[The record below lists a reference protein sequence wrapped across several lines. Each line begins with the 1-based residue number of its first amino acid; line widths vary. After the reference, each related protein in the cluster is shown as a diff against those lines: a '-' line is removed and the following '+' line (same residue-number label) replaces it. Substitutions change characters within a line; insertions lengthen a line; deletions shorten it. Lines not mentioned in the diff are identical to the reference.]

1 MSAIVYKITLL
12 GEGAVGKTALRDR
25 FMGKPFS
32 ADYHMTIGTDIAFKT
47 KSYADKEVKFQIW
60 DLAGQPRFELVQPP
74 YYRGS
79 LGSLIVFDITR
90 PESLE
95 KVLNWVDKLWKL
107 SGKGKIPL
115 VLLGNK
121 ADLRDTP
128 SVKTLSPEQGQAV
141 AEKLSEI
148 GRGSGFEVPYLE
160 TSAKTGRNVEDAF
173 DLLATNISHYI
184 QGKLESSE

>member
-32 ADYHMTIGTDIAFKT
+32 ADYHMTIGADIAFKT
-47 KSYADKEVKFQIW
+47 KYYGDKEVKFQIW

-79 LGSLIVFDITR
+79 LGSLIVFDLTR

-95 KVLNWVDKLWKL
+95 RVLNWVDKLWKL
-107 SGKGKIPL
+107 SGKGKIPV

-121 ADLRDTP
+121 ADLRNAP
-128 SVKTLSPEQGQAV
+128 SVTTLSPEQGQAV

-148 GRGSGFEVPYLE
+148 SRHWGFEVPYLE
-160 TSAKTGRNVEDAF
+160 TSAKMGRNVEDAF
-173 DLLATNISHYI
+173 DLLATNISQFI
-184 QGKLESSE
+184 QLQLE